1 MNKTDI
7 KCLKEM
13 RNACAACFRVI
24 ARHELA
30 EELEEELVLS
40 NIKEGF
46 GFRFQELIKK
56 FEGKEYWEFPK

>member
-1 MNKTDI
+1 MNQTDI

-13 RNACAACFRVI
+13 RNACATCFRVI

-30 EELEEELVLS
+30 EELEEELVTS

-46 GFRFQELIKK
+46 GFRFQQLIKK
-56 FEGKEYWEFPK
+56 LDGKEYRQFPK